1 MLSSGDPTAHAEIL
15 AIRRAAAELGT
26 RDLSGCVMYAS
37 CDPCPM
43 CLGAYRWSRS
53 DALYVAATSDDAAEI
68 GFDDAAFHAAGDP
81 PVIRLLRDEAAAMMQ
96 RWLERDLPAY

>member
-1 MLSSGDPTAHAEIL
+1 VL

-26 RDLSGCVMYAS
+26 RDLTGCLLYAS

-43 CLGAYRWSRS
+43 CLGAYRWSRA
-53 DALYVAATSDDAAEI
+53 DALYVAATSEDAAAV

-81 PVIRLLRDEAAAMMQ
+81 PVIRLLRVEAATMMR
-96 RWLERDLPAY
+96 RWLERDLPTY